1 METVPGL
8 KVTTLCPVASERA
21 GIRAGFDRQN
31 VESDRKGQ
39 GGKGGEEGP
48 GMGKLSVFSENR
60 SWNTVSSSSS
70 KPVAALDKANFFK
83 KQKLYILKMYN
94 TII

>member
-1 METVPGL
+1 M
-8 KVTTLCPVASERA
+8 
-21 GIRAGFDRQN
+21 
-31 VESDRKGQ
+31 ESDRKGQ

-94 TII
+94 TLFDIHMHSEMITIVKLIKISSPHIVTILCM